1 MPGGE
6 SAGPQVA
13 VRVELLGTLRLI
25 VDGAPVEVPGP
36 KRRAVLALLAMAE
49 GRPVAVDR
57 LLDAVWPSDPPE
69 SARAALHSH
78 VSRLRGHLGPAAHR
92 LEATSGSYR
101 LVLADAAVD
110 AAQARS
116 LLTRARGLAG
126 GDPAAAG
133 ALLRQARALWRG
145 PVLADLAGVEPIAAW
160 S

>member
-6 SAGPQVA
+6 HADPRVA
-13 VRVELLGTLRLI
+13 VRVELLGPLRLI
-25 VDGAPVEVPGP
+25 VGGAPVEVPGP

-57 LLDAVWPSDPPE
+57 LLDAVWPCDPPD

-78 VSRLRGHLGPAAHR
+78 ISRLRGHLGPGAAR
-92 LEATSGSYR
+92 LEAPSGSYR
-101 LVLADAAVD
+101 LALADDGLD

-126 GDPAAAG
+126 DDPAAAA

-145 PVLADLAGVEPIAAW
+145 PVLADLTG
-160 S
+160 